1 MNEEKKQP
9 ETASGPA
16 ALAAGLP
23 VTTEPAVSTVK
34 APAETATGEAV
45 QVRDS
50 SAGGTS
56 DGPEPTDVGPPAL
69 PAATDI
75 SVPDD
80 RELEAWNEQVRR
92 RMRQKSR
99 RSFLGWG
106 AGLVAGTAAFRWL
119 TTRRAV
125 DGVPWPLRKTLE
137 VNEQLARD
145 YFSTRRPSP
154 SFNPDQVGADRV
166 NGDIGLDED
175 VDVATW
181 KLEVQGLGSQD
192 EPLMLGLD
200 AIEKLPRTRMT
211 TEFKCIEGWSV
222 VVDWAGARFTDF
234 MKAYPPEMRSEDG
247 FSLDHP
253 EDLPPY
259 VSMATPDGGYY
270 VGLDMESML
279 HPQTLLC
286 YERNGARLSEEHGA
300 PLRLVIP
307 VKYGVKNIKRIGSIR
322 YSTLRPADYWAE
334 RGYDWYVGL

>member
-1 MNEEKKQP
+1 MSEEQKHS
-9 ETASGPA
+9 EVASSPGAPA
-16 ALAAGLP
+16 ENLP
-23 VTTEPAVSTVK
+23 VATEPAVAPVE
-34 APAETATGEAV
+34 APAEAAKGATA
-45 QVRDS
+45 QVAK
-50 SAGGTS
+50 AGLAPK
-56 DGPEPTDVGPPAL
+56 DL
-69 PAATDI
+69 

-80 RELEAWNEQVRR
+80 RELEAWNEQIRR
-92 RMRQKSR
+92 RMRQKIR

-106 AGLVAGTAAFRWL
+106 VGFAASFGAFRWL
-119 TTRRAV
+119 TTRRAI
-125 DGVPWPLRKTLE
+125 DGVPWPFRETLE

-154 SFNPDQVGADRV
+154 AFNPGQVGADRV
-166 NGDIGLDED
+166 NGDVGLDDD
-175 VDVATW
+175 VDIATW
-181 KLEVQGLGSQD
+181 KLEIQGLASHD

-200 AIEKLPRTRMT
+200 AIKKLPRTQMT

-222 VVDWAGARFTDF
+222 VVEWAGTRFADF
-234 MKAYPPEMRSEDG
+234 MKAYRPQMRSG
-247 FSLDHP
+247 NPFSLNNP

-259 VSMATPDGGYY
+259 VSMATPDGSYY

-286 YERNGARLSEEHGA
+286 YERNGAPLSQEHGA

-307 VKYGVKNIKRIGSIR
+307 VKYGVKNLKRIGTIR